1 MTETKTPNEKS
12 NPQNTKEL
20 LNRLSRIKGQVNGL
34 KGMVEDDAYCIDLIH
49 QIRSVNRALEGLAG
63 EIMEKHLKTCVHD
76 AINSEDPY
84 DEQDK
89 IEEFM
94 DAVGDFLQ
102 K

>member
-1 MTETKTPNEKS
+1 MSEPEIS
-12 NPQNTKEL
+12 EQASSPQDSREL
-20 LNRLSRIKGQVNGL
+20 LNRLSRIEGQVNGL
-34 KGMVEDDAYCIDLIH
+34 KGMVEDDAYCIDLIN

-63 EIMEKHLKTCVHD
+63 EVMEKHLKTCVHD

-84 DEQDK
+84 EEREK

-94 DAVGDFLQ
+94 EAVGDFLQ